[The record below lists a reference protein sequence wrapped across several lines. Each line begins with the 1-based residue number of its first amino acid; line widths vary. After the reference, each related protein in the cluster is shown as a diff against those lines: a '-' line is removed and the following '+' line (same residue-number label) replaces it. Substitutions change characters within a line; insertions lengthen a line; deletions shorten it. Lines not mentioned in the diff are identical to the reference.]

1 MSLIYETKNF
11 IVEAPDRP
19 HIDRNDGGHIR
30 IYPKVKVVNIQHLN
44 PKVAVELTR
53 LVSIVGEAM
62 MVVMNKHGIDIARI
76 NYQDNSNWSVFK
88 PEGPYLHIHLYGR
101 AKSALTQKFGQ
112 ALSFPHIDEHPEFYK
127 TFKPLTVEDIKGI
140 KGEIEKL
147 FGQEK
152 YSNSSWGLE
161 NL

>member
-1 MSLIYETKNF
+1 MSLIYETQNF

-30 IYPKVKVVNIQHLN
+30 IYPKIKVVNIQELS
-44 PKVAVELTR
+44 PKLAIELTR

-62 MVVMNKHGIDIARI
+62 MIVMNNHGVDIARI
-76 NYQDNSNWSVFK
+76 NYQDNGNWSVFN

-101 AKSALTQKFGQ
+101 AKSAITQKFGQ
-112 ALSFPHIDEHPEFYK
+112 SLNFPHIEEHPEFYK
-127 TFKPLTVEDIKGI
+127 NFRSLTVEDTSGLKI
-140 KGEIEKL
+140 EIEKL
-147 FGQEK
+147 LAEEK
-152 YSNSSWGLE
+152 YSDSNWGLD